1 MIDMNNKKTY
11 SSPEVEM
18 IKFNLSIDVLNVS
31 DPASSVSQGSG
42 AGLPDDPGSDPFGG
56 LTP

>member
-42 AGLPDDPGSDPFGG
+42 AGLPDDPGVDPFGV
-56 LTP
+56 LP

>member
-1 MIDMNNKKTY
+1 MKSKKTY

-18 IKFNLSIDVLNVS
+18 IKFNLSTDVLNVS

-42 AGLPDDPGSDPFGG
+42 GQLPDNPGSDPFGD
-56 LTP
+56 LP

>member
-1 MIDMNNKKTY
+1 MNNKKTY

-18 IKFNLSIDVLNVS
+18 IKFHLSTDVLNVS

-42 AGLPDDPGSDPFGG
+42 ADLPVDPSEDPFGG